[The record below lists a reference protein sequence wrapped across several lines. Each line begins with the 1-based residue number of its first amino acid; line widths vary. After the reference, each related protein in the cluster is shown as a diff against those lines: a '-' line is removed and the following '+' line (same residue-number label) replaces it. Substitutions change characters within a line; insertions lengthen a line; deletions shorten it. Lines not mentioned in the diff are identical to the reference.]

1 MKKGLILFMLLCLA
15 AAASAPYAAMAAEPG
30 VNAGVNSGAT
40 SYTTPI
46 SDTDITLDGNVSYKQ
61 QFFQVPAYWK
71 VGQVKVALDYKASPL
86 AQDKLS
92 SVTVSVNGT
101 AVTSFRPVAS
111 ESARQRMVVEVPV
124 SALIEGTNTLTV
136 QGHIASGDEQVQI
149 CTPTYQ
155 ADKWLQIYKSSGIIV
170 GYTPL
175 PLASAISDFAVRFTG
190 LDTLARQDNAI
201 AVPKDAD
208 ASELEAAVYA
218 LSGLA
223 KSGGAGAKG
232 VPLLAYGIDDGE
244 IAAKKL
250 VVAVAK
256 RDRLPANLRALIPDA
271 SLGDKAVIRLV
282 DANGQPSL
290 VVTSDNAE
298 LLVKAGKLIGN
309 AALLAQLSGPVKEV
323 TENTEVASPAPSIT
337 KLISLTDAGDQITGV
352 NHRTK
357 DYFIALP
364 ANRSVAEASKLSLR
378 FRYAKN
384 LDFDRS
390 LVTVLVNGK
399 PIGSKKLTEAL
410 ADGDSLNLTIPKN
423 MNLSG
428 NFTITAA
435 FDLELK
441 NDSCMLPQD
450 QMPWA
455 FIDADT
461 MLQLNTKDRTEL
473 LFNNY
478 PYPFLRDG
486 IYNQVGVVLP
496 KTRDGNTYRTIGN
509 LFNLLG
515 QYAEGNAGE
524 VRFFGADVTADQLK
538 DRNVIAIGSYAD
550 NPVIRDAN
558 KNLYFKY
565 DAAGTGFVSN
575 EKMSI
580 DEEYGKRIGSLQLI
594 VSPYESGHGLLAV
607 TGAESRYA
615 YLASKLIASE
625 STLWK
630 VYGDGAVTD
639 MDGEIHAYRFKIEAA
654 PDQPSAVAD
663 ILDRGDVLAFTVAAV
678 SVLLLVLLS
687 LILLIRK
694 HRRKRRDV
702 K

>member
-15 AAASAPYAAMAAEPG
+15 AAAMAPYAAIAAEPG
-30 VNAGVNSGAT
+30 ISSGPT

-46 SDTDITLDGNVSYKQ
+46 SDTDTTLDGNVSYKQ

-92 SVTVSVNGT
+92 SVTISVNGT

-111 ESARQRMVVEVPV
+111 ESARQRMVVEVPA
-124 SALIEGTNTLTV
+124 SALIEGTNTLTI
-136 QGHIASGDEQVQI
+136 QGHIVSGDEQVQI
-149 CTPTYQ
+149 CTPTYY
-155 ADKWLQIYKSSGIIV
+155 ADKWFQIYKSSSIIV

-175 PLASAISDFAVRFTG
+175 PLANAIADFATRFTG

-201 AVPKDAD
+201 AVPKDAN

-223 KSGGAGAKG
+223 KSGGAGTKG
-232 VPLLAYGIDDGE
+232 VPLLAYGIDDND
-244 IAAKKL
+244 IADKKL
-250 VVAVAK
+250 VVAVAM
-256 RDRLPANLRALIPDA
+256 RDRLPASLRALIPDA
-271 SLGDKAVIRLV
+271 ALGDKAVIRLV
-282 DANGQPSL
+282 DANGQPTL
-290 VVTSDNAE
+290 VATSDNAA
-298 LLVKAGKLIGN
+298 LLVKAGRLIGN
-309 AALLAQLSGPVKEV
+309 ASLLEQLSGPVKEV
-323 TENTEVASPAPSIT
+323 TENTEVASPVSNIT
-337 KLISLTDAGDQITGV
+337 KVVSLTDVGDQVTGV

-357 DYFIALP
+357 DYFVALP
-364 ANRSVAEASKLSLR
+364 ANRSVAEASKLSLQ

-390 LVTVLVNGK
+390 LVTVLVDGK

-441 NDSCMLPQD
+441 NNVSCVLPQD

-461 MLQLNTKDRTEL
+461 ALQLNTKDRTEL

-496 KTRDGNTYRTIGN
+496 EARDANTYRTIGN

-524 VRFFGADVTADQLK
+524 VRFFGTDVTSDQLK

-550 NPVIRDAN
+550 NPVIRNAN
-558 KNLYFKY
+558 NSLYFKY
-565 DAAGTGFVSN
+565 NAAGTGFVSN

-639 MDGEIHAYRFKIEAA
+639 MDGDIHAYRFKLEAA
-654 PDQPSAVAD
+654 PAQPSAVAD

-678 SVLLLVLLS
+678 SILLLVLLS

>member
-1 MKKGLILFMLLCLA
+1 MKKCLMLFMLLCLA
-15 AAASAPYAAMAAEPG
+15 AAATAPYAAIAAEPG
-30 VNAGVNSGAT
+30 ANSGAT
-40 SYTTPI
+40 SYATPI
-46 SDTDITLDGNVSYKQ
+46 TDTDTTLDGNVSYKQ

-71 VGQVKVALDYKASPL
+71 VGQVKIALDYKASPL
-86 AQDKLS
+86 AQNKLS
-92 SVTVSVNGT
+92 SVTISVNGT
-101 AVTSFRPVAS
+101 MITSFRPVAS

-124 SALIEGTNTLTV
+124 STLIKGTNTLTI
-136 QGHIASGDEQVQI
+136 QGHIVAEDGQVQI
-149 CTPTYQ
+149 CTPTYY
-155 ADKWLQIYKSSGIIV
+155 ADKWLQIYKSSSIIV
-170 GYTPL
+170 GYSPL
-175 PLASAISDFAVRFTG
+175 PLANAIADFAARFTG
-190 LDTLARQDNAI
+190 LDAFARQDNAI

-223 KSGGAGAKG
+223 KSGGADSKG
-232 VPLLAYGIDDGE
+232 VPLMAYGIDDDA
-244 IAAKKL
+244 IADKKL
-250 VVAVAK
+250 VVAVAM
-256 RDRLPANLRALIPDA
+256 RDRLPAALRALIPDA
-271 SLGDKAVIRLV
+271 ALGDNAVIRLV
-282 DANGQPSL
+282 DANGRPTL

-298 LLVKAGKLIGN
+298 LLVKAGRLIGN
-309 AALLAQLSGPVKEV
+309 ADLLAQLSGPAKEV
-323 TENTEVASPAPSIT
+323 TENTEIVSPVPDVT
-337 KLISLTDAGDQITGV
+337 KIVSLTDVGDQITGAF
-352 NHRTK
+352 HRTK
-357 DYFIALP
+357 DYYVTLP
-364 ANRSVAEASKLSLR
+364 ANRSVAEASKLSLQ

-390 LVTVLVNGK
+390 LVTVLVNDK

-435 FDLELK
+435 FDLEVK
-441 NDSCMLPQD
+441 NAACVLPQD

-455 FIDADT
+455 FIDTDT
-461 MLQLNTKDRTEL
+461 VLQLNTKDRTEL

-496 KTRDGNTYRTIGN
+496 ETRDGNTYRTIGN

-515 QYAEGNAGE
+515 QYSEGNAGE
-524 VRFFGADVTADQLK
+524 VRFFGPDASADALK

-550 NPVIRDAN
+550 NPVIRHAN
-558 KNLYFKY
+558 KSLYFKY
-565 DAAGTGFVSN
+565 NATGAGFESN

-607 TGAESRYA
+607 TGADSQYV
-615 YLASKLIASE
+615 YLASKLIANE
-625 STLWK
+625 STMWK

-639 MDGEIHAYRFKIEAA
+639 MDGNIHAYRFKREAT
-654 PDQPSAVAD
+654 PDQPSAVQS
-663 ILDRGDVLAFTVAAV
+663 IMDRRDVLAFTAAAV
-678 SVLLLVLLS
+678 SVMLLVLLS

-694 HRRKRRDV
+694 HRGKRRGER
-702 K
+702 